1 MSKCEGCD
9 LYVNGK
15 YICEYFGST
24 SGIVNIGSFEKGT
37 KVVAELRLKK
47 DAVYFSR
54 ESDYYFYY
62 VDYSAMTEA
71 ISYLEDSGMYV
82 EKHGNS
88 YLKGEIT
95 VAEGQTLVFTTIP
108 YDAGWNV
115 YVDGKKVETI
125 RTLSALL
132 SFEVSEGYHTLELRY
147 MPKCYVIGFI
157 ATGIGILL
165 FAFFIVITKV
175 KKVRSK
181 VFAKAKFLGNFIN
194 SGECSC
200 TVRKQATENKR

>member
-1 MSKCEGCD
+1 
-9 LYVNGK
+9 
-15 YICEYFGST
+15 
-24 SGIVNIGSFEKGT
+24 
-37 KVVAELRLKK
+37 
-47 DAVYFSR
+47 
-54 ESDYYFYY
+54 
-62 VDYSAMTEA
+62 
-71 ISYLEDSGMYV
+71 MYV

-194 SGECSC
+194 SGEPAAIE
-200 TVRKQATENKR
+200 ATAAASEAAPTQIGEADLPDAAEDSPKTESGEKDE